1 LIIPSKSSATLQ
13 LQTSDTTEH
22 GLPFPPEQIN
32 GLSHKD
38 NSTSSLQ
45 EIELMVLPNQVAA
58 L

>member
-1 LIIPSKSSATLQ
+1 MIMIIPNKLLAT

-22 GLPFPPEQIN
+22 GLSFPPEQSN

-45 EIELMVLPNQVAA
+45 EIELSVLPN
-58 L
+58 